1 MRTAIKNRVNI
12 TIMFARIFRAG
23 FVLIVGWAWSVL
35 RNRGPGSELSA
46 NFLVQSESGAAA
58 FLARFWPVLVRVR
71 VRVRVKVYGL
81 GWVYARTLMASE
93 R

>member
-46 NFLVQSESGAAA
+46 NFLVRCESRLAA
-58 FLARFWPVLVRVR
+58 FLLRFWPVLVRVGVR
-71 VRVRVKVYGL
+71 VRVRVSVV
-81 GWVYARTLMASE
+81 GWVGSTTVP
-93 R
+93 